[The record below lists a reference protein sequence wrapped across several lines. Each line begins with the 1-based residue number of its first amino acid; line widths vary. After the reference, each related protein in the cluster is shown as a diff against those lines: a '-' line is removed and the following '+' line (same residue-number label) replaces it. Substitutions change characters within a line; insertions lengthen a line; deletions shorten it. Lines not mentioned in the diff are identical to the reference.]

1 MTLLTIFR
9 DIKSFV
15 NKDGYD
21 LERPGVTLQNFHPQL
36 EVFFA
41 IKGIFFNNCS
51 SKKRFIW
58 PALSSFMA
66 SVATGFELLFIW
78 RALTIKNYAMATES
92 FAYLIILGSVILT
105 YLGVLTNRTT
115 ILTLLSEMSKDFRYI
130 CNLASNYRKSFLDG
144 QLLIWKLTMTWGI
157 FVICVAILYVLN
169 TLLLLLYQSLFAT
182 LDEHYVRPLIFPV
195 WLPHDDPY
203 RTPNYEMLLVFDI
216 AIILVAMASFGLYV
230 PLSLHLFMHYYKL
243 LDMIL
248 IAIDELFEELD
259 ESVVTLPVTDQR
271 RLDVKAELSRRM
283 GRIVRWHQS
292 VFDSVG
298 AITSIYGPMLVYQV
312 MFSSVIICLM
322 AHQVAIQMADGKF
335 NYLFA
340 LLTFGAILQLW
351 IPCCMG
357 TLLQTKALSLG
368 ERCFYSGW
376 YKTPLTQL
384 VRQDLLIFIT
394 RTQVPVEIKFTGLP
408 EMELHTFSSIM
419 STAYSYFN
427 MLRQYN

>member
-15 NKDGYD
+15 NKDDYD
-21 LERPGVTLQNFHPQL
+21 LERPDVTLQNFHPQL
-36 EVFFA
+36 EIFFA
-41 IKGIFFNNCS
+41 IKGIFFNNHQ

-66 SVATGFELLFIW
+66 NVATGFEVMFIW
-78 RALTIKNYAMATES
+78 RGLTIKDNAMATES
-92 FAYLIILGSVILT
+92 FAYLIILGSVNLT
-105 YLGVLTNRTT
+105 YLGVLAHRTT
-115 ILTLLSEMSKDFRYI
+115 ILKLLGEMSKDFRYI
-130 CNLASNYRKSFLDG
+130 CNLAPNYRKCFLEG

-157 FVICVAILYVLN
+157 FIIIVAILYLLN
-169 TLLLLLYQSLFAT
+169 TFLLLIYQSLFAT
-182 LDEHYVRPLIFPV
+182 LDEHYVRPFIFPM
-195 WLPHDDPY
+195 WLPHDDPH
-203 RTPNYEMLLVFDI
+203 RSPNYEM
-216 AIILVAMASFGLYV
+216 ILIFHVALIFVAMASFGLYV

-248 IAIDELFEELD
+248 IAIDELFDELD
-259 ESVVTLPVTDQR
+259 ESVVTLHVEDQR
-271 RLDVKAELSRRM
+271 RMDVKAELGRRM
-283 GRIVRWHQS
+283 GRIVTWHQS
-292 VFDSVG
+292 ALDSVG

-322 AHQVAIQMADGKF
+322 AYQVAIQLAEGKF

-340 LLTFGAILQLW
+340 LLLLGAIVQLW
-351 IPCCMG
+351 IPCCIG
-357 TLLQTKALSLG
+357 TLMQTKALSLG

-384 VRQDLLIFIT
+384 VRQDLLIFIM

-408 EMELHTFSSIM
+408 ELELHTFSSIM